1 MIKLPL
7 LPSDFPLVYAI
18 KTWLGFCLIVAYN
31 SDIKY
36 IILKIRWPLA

>member
-18 KTWLGFCLIVAYN
+18 KTWFCLIVAYN